1 MSDAMQTHRQET
13 CPMGEL
19 FIRVCSQLKCALIL
33 VEQMAI
39 IMLACSIGKTLLN
52 SLFFKVSYLVRTIK
66 NRSVSPYS
74 RESVFIRIF
83 KRSKNTAKSTENG
96 FLKLYFFGLLR
107 YGKVR

>member
-39 IMLACSIGKTLLN
+39 IMLACSIGKTLFN
-52 SLFFKVSYLVRTIK
+52 FFS
-66 NRSVSPYS
+66 
-74 RESVFIRIF
+74 
-83 KRSKNTAKSTENG
+83 
-96 FLKLYFFGLLR
+96 
-107 YGKVR
+107 